1 MPDDVKIKLRASLGL
16 DASDVAKS
24 MQAIQEQLKPKY
36 EQAATEADISKDV
49 HQWLQKTLGAST
61 SYLESR
67 RKLLVTYREE
77 VRLVRDIEHE
87 LDRVRKAQAGKGW
100 TVAGDK
106 REKFLSMQAG
116 EGRMFTDS
124 LQDAIRSG
132 MAGEQAGGKG
142 GGQSEI
148 QKMATSAV
156 GGLAGGLVGKLLPGI
171 LTAVA
176 NPWVAVPLVGA
187 LAAKFLKGQADEYS
201 EYSEKLDV
209 GFENTGRRMG
219 YGTDLRGKLE
229 TGGPGRVSPRM
240 KALGYTGEDVLK
252 MSDAY
257 SMKGKGFE
265 AALDAQGGFARA
277 FGYGQNP
284 EAISGMGRRATQL
297 GMSDQP
303 AFWRTMT
310 EAVMT
315 GQKHGI
321 DASETMRAL
330 LGLTE
335 DVAAHTG
342 VVSHDYL
349 SGLSGIQKAFEGGM
363 SKFFKGET
371 GAQQLKTVMDAFMHP
386 QGIAQ
391 QRFTM
396 NAVREYFGGKTPT
409 AKELGFSDASG
420 YDEMTELQKSQDIL
434 AQLPKLMKNPK
445 TAGLFAHIART
456 ISKAAPPGGEMLMW
470 QSYLGMPPEKLHSM
484 KEALAGIVGGKD
496 AGTRGF
502 GDLLATAFKKA
513 PDQARKALAGQAAP
527 SEITPME
534 QKEQLQRETME
545 AFSTAI
551 STSTFNIRKFTEQL
565 EASTTSLAAD
575 LINSGHEGTLGD
587 TIIKS
592 IFPYWRKGGS
602 KGGSTGGSTDGGKGR
617 EQLLTPQAEATPQLQ
632 GWSGSSMQMQPL
644 LISGTIELTGAG
656 EGTVPAAMFL
666 PILKQAIEQSEA
678 RMRSMGTSRSRQMG
692 TVGI

>member
-1 MPDDVKIKLRASLGL
+1 MPENDVRIKLKASLGL
-16 DASDVAKS
+16 DASDVQKS
-24 MQAIQEQLKPKY
+24 MQAIQEQLQPKTAGPIDAT
-36 EQAATEADISKDV
+36 EQAMRWVERVIG
-49 HQWLQKTLGAST
+49 KTGTFVEGRKKLLAS
-61 SYLESR
+61 YAEEVAYV
-67 RKLLVTYREE
+67 RKLEDEYRKMIRTKGGMDEIDKRVE
-77 VRLVRDIEHE
+77 GGLVRSHRERLNRIRDLIQVGTTAE
-87 LDRVRKAQAGKGW
+87 KAEPQEQQGGS
-100 TVAGDK
+100 GI
-106 REKFLSMQAG
+106 LSA
-116 EGRMFTDS
+116 
-124 LQDAIRSG
+124 
-132 MAGEQAGGKG
+132 
-142 GGQSEI
+142 
-148 QKMATSAV
+148 
-156 GGLAGGLVGKLLPGI
+156 LAGGAGGIMGALKAQVGKH
-171 LTAVA
+171 
-176 NPWVAVPLVGA
+176 PLIAAAIGTA
-187 LAAKFLKGQADEYS
+187 LAAKFAVGLADDFS
-201 EYSEKLDV
+201 EYSEKLDT
-209 GFENTGRRMG
+209 GYDSAGRRMG
-219 YGTDLRGKLE
+219 YGTTLRGQLE
-229 TGGPGRVSPRM
+229 PGGRGRVSPRM
-240 KALGYTGEDVLK
+240 KALGYSGEDVLK
-252 MSDAY
+252 MADAY

-277 FGYGQNP
+277 FGLGENP
-284 EAISGMGRRATQL
+284 EVVSGIGRRATQL
-297 GMSDQP
+297 GMGDQP

-342 VVSHDYL
+342 VVSRDYL

-371 GAQQLKTVMDAFMHP
+371 GATQLKTVMDAFMHP

-396 NAVREYFGGKTPT
+396 NAVRGYFGGKTPT

-434 AQLPKLMKNPK
+434 ARLPELMKNPK

-456 ISKAAPPGGEMLMW
+456 VSKAAPPGGEMLMW
-470 QSYLGMPPEKLHSM
+470 QSYLGMPPEKLHST

-632 GWSGSSMQMQPL
+632 GWSGSSLPMQPL